1 VNAAAVRPITRQPD
15 LIVNIA
21 IGFIVFLP
29 GTFRGAK
36 DSHMGVGFT
45 GFNQAECVPSS
56 VAPPIVAFCLL
67 FGWQPLPTRGHLCRF
82 KDHVS
87 PYWCIRGV
95 TPHSLIRRW

>member
-1 VNAAAVRPITRQPD
+1 MALFGAWFKRRLQLREAGVDARGV
-15 LIVNIA
+15 
-21 IGFIVFLP
+21 FIVA
-29 GTFRGAK
+29 FRGAK
-36 DSHMGVGFT
+36 DSHMGVGWT

-67 FGWQPLPTRGHLCRF
+67 LGWQPLPTRGHLCRF